1 MQIFLAVLL
10 GTLFGFVLHRIAAAS
25 PQVIIDMLRLRD
37 LRLMKTIIFAIGLA
51 TCGLFVGLA
60 TGLIDAAH
68 LSVKASYAGVIAGGG
83 LLGLGWAISGF
94 CPGTSVV
101 AAGAGRKDALYF
113 IGGGLVGAFCYMLAY
128 PWFKQIGIL
137 DPISAGKVTV
147 AATGSEAYPA
157 LAAGLPGWLTALLI
171 GVALMVVAW
180 RLPVKMQP
188 PGSGHSPTRR
198 HPATRT
204 ANTAG

>member
-1 MQIFLAVLL
+1 M
-10 GTLFGFVLHRIAAAS
+10 GGHRYD
-25 PQVIIDMLRLRD
+25 V
-37 LRLMKTIIFAIGLA
+37 AI
-51 TCGLFVGLA
+51 
-60 TGLIDAAH
+60 
-68 LSVKASYAGVIAGGG
+68 
-83 LLGLGWAISGF
+83 
-94 CPGTSVV
+94 
-101 AAGAGRKDALYF
+101 

-128 PWFKQIGIL
+128 PWFKQSGIL

-198 HPATRT
+198 HPGTRT